1 MGTEFNLAKA
11 KEKAQLML
19 ENEYQEQFNEWFDT
33 DGYPDVI
40 ENPDDYLAEALVQ
53 QFYMEVLNKDNEL

>member
-19 ENEYQEQFNEWFDT
+19 ENEYQTQFNEWFDT
-33 DGYPDVI
+33 NGYLDVI

>member
-19 ENEYQEQFNEWFDT
+19 ENEYQTQFNEWFDT
-33 DGYPDVI
+33 NGYLDVI
-40 ENPDDYLAEALVQ
+40 ENHDDYLAEALVQ

>member
-11 KEKAQLML
+11 KEKAKLML
-19 ENEYQEQFNEWFDT
+19 EDELGKQFDEWFDT
-33 DGYPDVI
+33 NGYLDVI

>member
-33 DGYPDVI
+33 NGYVDVI